1 MLYLVATPIGNLQDI
16 TLRALE
22 TFRACDTVYCE
33 DTRVTQ
39 QLLRHYSIEKP
50 LVSCHAHNEKAR
62 SGEVVRALL
71 EGKEIVYVSD
81 AGMPG
86 ISDPG
91 AALISACIENDL
103 PFTVLPGASA
113 VLTAAI
119 LSGIE
124 ARPFTFFGFLPRETK
139 PRREVLERIA
149 GAEHLCILY
158 ESPHRVQDTLRD
170 LYDCL
175 GDCRAAVL
183 RELTKKFESAYR
195 GTLSELI
202 GQFETEP
209 KGECV
214 ITVLPEKRNRENVTD
229 PEALIDALLETMSVK
244 DAAAEAAKTLG
255 IPKKEAYSLA
265 LRRKVSDQGQKGF

>member
-22 TFRACDTVYCE
+22 TLRACDAVYCE
-33 DTRVTQ
+33 DTRRTG
-39 QLLRHYSIEKP
+39 QLLAHFSIEKP

-62 SGEVVRALL
+62 SAEVVKALT
-71 EGKEIVYVSD
+71 EGREIVYVSD

-91 AALISACIENDL
+91 AALVSACIENQL

-113 VLTAAI
+113 VLTAAV

-124 ARPFTFFGFLPRETK
+124 PQPFSFYGFLPRETK
-139 PRREVLERIA
+139 PRKETLDRIA
-149 GAEHLCILY
+149 SAEHLCILY
-158 ESPHRVQDTLRD
+158 ESPHRVQNTLRD
-170 LYDCL
+170 LYGRL

-183 RELTKKFESAYR
+183 RELTKKFESVYR

-214 ITVLPEKRNRENVTD
+214 ITVLPERRAEENALD
-229 PEALIDALLETMSVK
+229 PEELIDRLLETMSVK
-244 DAAAEAAKTLG
+244 DAAAEAAKALS
-255 IPKKEAYSLA
+255 IPKKAAYAMA
-265 LRRKVSDQGQKGF
+265 LERKSTSEGKK